1 MSTTVVAA
9 SEVEL
14 ERILKECYLKNI
26 LDLNIHRKSTNEV
39 EKQVQ
44 YVVEPLFVADIIQS
58 QRLTN

>member
-1 MSTTVVAA
+1 MSTVVSA

-14 ERILKECYLKNI
+14 ERLLNDCYLKNI
-26 LDLNIHRKSTNEV
+26 LDLNIHRKSTTTET

-58 QRLTN
+58 QR